1 MKILTIFYCQL
12 KKLHYLCTEINSLLF
27 TKKEMIMKK
36 MMMIAAMMIAA
47 VSANAQNEVGQ
58 ITLQPKAGIN
68 ISTITGDYND
78 KKAKVGLVAG
88 VEAEYGVAENFGLAF
103 GVLYSMEGC
112 KMDIIGEGGEGAS
125 AYLAKGVKV
134 NLDYINI
141 PILAQYYPVKGL
153 AIKAGIQPAFNVRHK
168 LSYDGESVNMKDLG
182 WEAKTFNLSIPVGL
196 SYEYQSFVLDARYN
210 IGVTKLFKDADQGRN
225 STFSITIGYKFA
237 L

>member
-1 MKILTIFYCQL
+1 
-12 KKLHYLCTEINSLLF
+12 
-27 TKKEMIMKK
+27 MKK

-88 VEAEYGVAENFGLAF
+88 VEAEYGIAENFGIAF
-103 GVLYSMEGC
+103 GALYSMEGC
-112 KMDIIGEGGEGAS
+112 KMDVVATGGEGES
-125 AYLAKGVKV
+125 AYLAKGVNV

-153 AIKAGIQPAFNVRHK
+153 AIKAGIQPGFNVRHK
-168 LSYDGESVNMKDLG
+168 ASKDGNKEDLPNV
-182 WEAKTFNLSIPVGL
+182 KSFNFSIPVGL
-196 SYEYQSFVLDARYN
+196 SYEYQNFVLDARYN
-210 IGVTKLFKDADQGRN
+210 IGITKLFKEADQGRN
-225 STFSITIGYKFA
+225 STFSITVGYKFA

>member
-1 MKILTIFYCQL
+1 
-12 KKLHYLCTEINSLLF
+12 
-27 TKKEMIMKK
+27 
-36 MMMIAAMMIAA
+36 MIAAMMIAA
-47 VSANAQNEVGQ
+47 ISANAQNEVGQ
-58 ITLQPKAGIN
+58 LTLMPKAGIN

-88 VEAEYGVAENFGLAF
+88 VEAEYGITENFGIDF

-112 KMDIIGEGGEGAS
+112 KMDLAVAAGEGAS
-125 AYLAKGVKV
+125 AYLAKGVNI

-168 LSYDGESVNMKDLG
+168 ASKDGDKVNIDGVKS
-182 WEAKTFNLSIPVGL
+182 FNFSIPVGL

>member
-1 MKILTIFYCQL
+1 
-12 KKLHYLCTEINSLLF
+12 
-27 TKKEMIMKK
+27 
-36 MMMIAAMMIAA
+36 MMIAAMMVAA
-47 VSANAQNEVGQ
+47 ISANAQNEVGQ

-88 VEAEYGVAENFGLAF
+88 VEAEYGIAENFGIAF
-103 GVLYSMEGC
+103 GALYSMEGC
-112 KMDIIGEGGEGAS
+112 KMDLVEAGGEGAS
-125 AYLAKGVKV
+125 AYLAKGINI

-141 PILAQYYPVKGL
+141 PILAQYYPIKGL
-153 AIKAGIQPAFNVRHK
+153 AIKAGVQPGFNVRHK
-168 LSYDGESVNMKDLG
+168 ASKDGDKADIDGVKS
-182 WEAKTFNLSIPVGL
+182 FNFSIPVGL
-196 SYEYQSFVLDARYN
+196 SYEYESFVLDARYN

>member
-12 KKLHYLCTEINSLLF
+12 KNLYYLCTEINSLLF
-27 TKKEMIMKK
+27 TKKNMIMKK

-58 ITLQPKAGIN
+58 LTLMPKAGIN
-68 ISTITGDYND
+68 ISNITGDILYD

-88 VEAEYGVAENFGLAF
+88 IEAEYGISENFGIDF
-103 GVLYSMEGC
+103 GVLYSMEGA
-112 KMDIIGEGGEGAS
+112 KAKVGKGAEEGGEIG
-125 AYLAKGVKV
+125 LALVEGKY

-141 PILAQYYPVKGL
+141 PILAQYYPIKGL

-168 LSYDGESVNMKDLG
+168 ASVDGQTADLDG
-182 WEAKTFNLSIPVGL
+182 VKSFNFSIPVGL

-210 IGVTKLFKDADQGRN
+210 IGLTKLVKDTDQGRN

>member
-1 MKILTIFYCQL
+1 
-12 KKLHYLCTEINSLLF
+12 
-27 TKKEMIMKK
+27 MKK

-58 ITLQPKAGIN
+58 LTLMPKAGIN
-68 ISTITGDYND
+68 ISNITGDILYD

-88 VEAEYGVAENFGLAF
+88 IEAEYGISENFGIDF
-103 GVLYSMEGC
+103 GVLYSMEGA
-112 KMDIIGEGGEGAS
+112 KAKVGKGAEEGGEIG
-125 AYLAKGVKV
+125 LALVEGKY

-141 PILAQYYPVKGL
+141 PILAQYYPIKGL

-168 LSYDGESVNMKDLG
+168 ASVDGQTADLDG
-182 WEAKTFNLSIPVGL
+182 VKSFNFSIPVGL

-210 IGVTKLFKDADQGRN
+210 IGLTKLVKDTDQGRN